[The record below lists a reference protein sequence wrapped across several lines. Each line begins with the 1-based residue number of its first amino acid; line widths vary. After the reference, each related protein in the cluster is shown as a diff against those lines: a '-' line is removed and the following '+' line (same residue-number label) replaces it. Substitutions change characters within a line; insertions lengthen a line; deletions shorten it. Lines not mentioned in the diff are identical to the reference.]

1 MSMENLNQSEK
12 KDFLVSSASL
22 KDVRAF
28 SRDVFEKFKI
38 DEDLREELVL
48 AIAEAAQNIVK
59 HAYKDFPN
67 TQDRMVVRIS
77 CNDNLCSL
85 LQGFLM
91 TFY

>member
-38 DEDLREELVL
+38 RL
-48 AIAEAAQNIVK
+48 II
-59 HAYKDFPN
+59 
-67 TQDRMVVRIS
+67 
-77 CNDNLCSL
+77 
-85 LQGFLM
+85 
-91 TFY
+91 